1 MTERGVDDQLVLPS
15 SPRGPCAEGV
25 CLWALDEKNPYQ
37 LTWVLMKLYA
47 SYLIQAF
54 RTPTPMRNP
63 QSPPRNLPERERAG
77 SGMIGI
83 SVTKVPL
90 GFYIAVLRCTP
101 LAPHRILVR
110 EEVPGP
116 G

>member
-25 CLWALDEKNPYQ
+25 CLWALDIKKKPSQ

-63 QSPPRNLPERERAG
+63 PITPQKPAREGKGRVGDDRDQRDKSSSGILHCCFEVYPPCP
-77 SGMIGI
+77 
-83 SVTKVPL
+83 P
-90 GFYIAVLRCTP
+90 
-101 LAPHRILVR
+101 
-110 EEVPGP
+110 
-116 G
+116 

>member
-54 RTPTPMRNP
+54 RTPTPMRTPPITP
-63 QSPPRNLPERERAG
+63 QKPAREGKGRVGDDRDQRDKSSSGILHCCFEVYPPCP
-77 SGMIGI
+77 
-83 SVTKVPL
+83 P
-90 GFYIAVLRCTP
+90 
-101 LAPHRILVR
+101 
-110 EEVPGP
+110 
-116 G
+116 